1 VRALVLQYYFVL
13 RSVLRGK
20 SRLRLHLTRCRHCRI
35 FFLTHPCNAKR
46 RDLACPFGCRET
58 HRQRR
63 STQRSVEYYRTE
75 EGKIKKKI
83 QNDKRNQRQEKNPSG
98 DPREEGWR
106 ELVREE
112 FRWDAG
118 MVEYV
123 RRVTS
128 WIEGRRV
135 GRGEVLE
142 MLARSVRQHRLAH
155 LRRIDYVMEH
165 LRGQAP

>member
-1 VRALVLQYYFVL
+1 MRALVLQYYFVL

-20 SRLRLHLTRCRHCRI
+20 ACLRPGLKRCRHCRI

-58 HRQRR
+58 DRKRR
-63 STQRSVEYYRTE
+63 STQRSVEYYRTK

-83 QNDKRNQRQEKNPSG
+83 QNGKRNQSQEKNQSG
-98 DPREEGWR
+98 DPREEGRR
-106 ELVREE
+106 ELVQDE

-135 GRGEVLE
+135 SLGEVVE
-142 MLARSVRQHRLAH
+142 MLARTVRQHRLAQ
-155 LRRIDYVMEH
+155 LRRIDYVMEN
-165 LRGQAP
+165 LMNQAP